1 MIHGISFILWMCFF
15 SEDVGGFL
23 FLLCILFFADM
34 SLCRFQ
40 RGPFD
45 TTMGAP
51 EHLAFEYQCT
61 VSHFSNIS
69 SWSMI
74 KSATEVSSYDIL

>member
-1 MIHGISFILWMCFF
+1 MIHGISFILRMCFF
-15 SEDVGGFL
+15 SDAVGGFL
-23 FLLCILFFADM
+23 FLLCISFFADVG
-34 SLCRFQ
+34 LCRFD
-40 RGPFD
+40 RGPLD

-61 VSHFSNIS
+61 VFHFNNIS

-74 KSATEVSSYDIL
+74 ASAIVSSS